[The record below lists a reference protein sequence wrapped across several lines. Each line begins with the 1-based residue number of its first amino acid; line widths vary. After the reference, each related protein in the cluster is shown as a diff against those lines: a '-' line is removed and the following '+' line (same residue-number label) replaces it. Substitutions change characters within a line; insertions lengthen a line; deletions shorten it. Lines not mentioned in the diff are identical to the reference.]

1 MTDERKAEILDELM
15 NIKQEVVKYHNS
27 NLEKV
32 EEYHKKVEWAINK
45 KERKQYLKD
54 TCITMYKDIFLND
67 KNITYA
73 VSDAALIALWCLERK
88 NRDG

>member
-45 KERKQYLKD
+45 KEEIDELLKK
-54 TCITMYKDIFLND
+54 ILNHID
-67 KNITYA
+67 
-73 VSDAALIALWCLERK
+73 
-88 NRDG
+88 